1 MNVPRLVFRLL
12 LGRRLPT
19 TSGDIEV
26 PDLKRPVLIRRDGYG
41 IPYVEAEEEEDGWY
55 GLGFCQGQ
63 DRTFQLESLLRVS
76 RGTVAELIGPKGLVI
91 DRLSRRIGFLDSA
104 QRQMPALDPAIRSVL
119 EAFAR
124 GLTDGS
130 RLGCKRVPHEFTLLR
145 ARPTP
150 FAAVDLVAMGKLQ
163 AFALP
168 SNWDVELARLQI
180 MKMDG
185 PEALAALDPGYPEW
199 LPVSSPPG
207 APSGP
212 AVDRLAADL
221 QELARAAGPAAGS
234 NSWAVDASRTATG
247 RPILANDPHLTPS
260 LPPHWYLAHLRTPKW
275 SAAGATFVGAPSFPV
290 GHNEVAAWGVTAGL
304 LDNTD
309 LFLEEVG
316 PAGNSVREGDRFVP
330 CQVRREVIR
339 VKGEPDVVEEVLV
352 TPRGPIIGPALDSDV
367 GAISIRA
374 TWLDPHPIEGLL
386 TMHRA
391 RSFDEFRGAFERW
404 SSTPLNMS
412 YADTS
417 GDIGWL
423 LVGEAPRRRKGFG
436 TVPFPGWD
444 PDAGWEDQPVA
455 FDEMPFALNPADGA
469 LATANNRPVLDGE
482 GPFLG
487 IDWIDGYRVARIL
500 ESLKGRRDWDL
511 PEVAALQVDQESIP
525 WREIRDNVLATPVE
539 SAEAREGMALL
550 KGWDGVVASDSPAAA
565 VFEYLLAEVSRLV
578 AEAKAPRSSRWAL
591 GHGLSTLVPY
601 TMLAYRRAGHLS
613 LLLRDRPNGWFAEG
627 WDRVVEDTLASAVK
641 TLRHRY
647 GEDHGRWAWGH
658 IRTLTLKH
666 PIGGRTL
673 LGRIFNLG
681 PFPWGG
687 DANTVGQAA
696 VNPTDPS
703 SNPLA
708 IASLRMIAD
717 VGSWEDCRFSLPGG
731 QSGNPLSPHYSDMLP
746 LWRRAEGVPIAW
758 SPERIDSVARTALR
772 LSPAA

>member
-19 TSGDIEV
+19 TSGDIKV
-26 PDLKRPVLIRRDGYG
+26 PGLKGPVLIRRDAYG
-41 IPYVEAEEEEDGWY
+41 IPYVEAEEEEDAWY

-63 DRTFQLESLLRVS
+63 DRAFQLESLLRVS
-76 RGTVAELIGPKGLVI
+76 RGTVAELIGPKGLAI

-104 QRQMPALDPAIRSVL
+104 RRQMSALDPAIHSVL

-150 FAAVDLVAMGKLQ
+150 FTAVDLVAMSKLQ

-247 RPILANDPHLTPS
+247 RPILANDPHLASS
-260 LPPHWYLAHLRTPKW
+260 LPPHWYLAHLRTPQW
-275 SAAGATFVGAPSFPV
+275 AAAGATFVGAPAFPV

-316 PAGNSVREGDRFVP
+316 ADGNSVREGDRFVP
-330 CQVRREVIR
+330 CQVRREVIN

-367 GAISIRA
+367 GAISIKA
-374 TWLDPHPIEGLL
+374 TWLEPRPMKGLL
-386 TMHRA
+386 TMHLA
-391 RSFDEFRGAFERW
+391 RSFDEFRRAFERW

-469 LATANNRPVLDGE
+469 LATANNRPVPDGD

-511 PEVAALQVDQESIP
+511 PEIAALQVDQESIP

-539 SAEAREGMALL
+539 SAEARQGMALL
-550 KGWDGVVASDSPAAA
+550 KNWDGVVSSDSPAAA
-565 VFEYLLAEVSRLV
+565 VFEYFLGEVSRLV

-601 TMLAYRRAGHLS
+601 TMMAYRRVGHLS
-613 LLLRDRPNGWFAEG
+613 RLLRDRTDGW
-627 WDRVVEDTLASAVK
+627 
-641 TLRHRY
+641 
-647 GEDHGRWAWGH
+647 
-658 IRTLTLKH
+658 
-666 PIGGRTL
+666 
-673 LGRIFNLG
+673 
-681 PFPWGG
+681 
-687 DANTVGQAA
+687 
-696 VNPTDPS
+696 
-703 SNPLA
+703 
-708 IASLRMIAD
+708 
-717 VGSWEDCRFSLPGG
+717 LPGG
-731 QSGNPLSPHYSDMLP
+731 GTGPSRTP
-746 LWRRAEGVPIAW
+746 W
-758 SPERIDSVARTALR
+758 SRPSKHSAVGMERTKAGGPGDTYG
-772 LSPAA
+772 P